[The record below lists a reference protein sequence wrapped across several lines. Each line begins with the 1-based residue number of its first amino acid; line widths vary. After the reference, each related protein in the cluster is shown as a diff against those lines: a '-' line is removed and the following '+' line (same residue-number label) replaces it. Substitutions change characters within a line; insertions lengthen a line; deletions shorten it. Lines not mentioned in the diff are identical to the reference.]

1 MIIQVVKNTKDNSN
15 WLVSEVFFGKAA
27 PSKNSRTL
35 FASSLVEIPERQG
48 YPETSVTSKPLEFK
62 RPSRQTASLHLER
75 NPKPAPKRSAINA
88 EKPTQNIAVSRQKE
102 DSDETDE
109 RRDVVQDLIEL
120 DNFRSHGFRK
130 NPIPFQSLH
139 IIKDQKPPS
148 TREQVNG
155 SISGRNYASGPPEV
169 LMRSM
174 HDLHR
179 EDLQRQPVG
188 MKPPKRIQQAVNQKK
203 GDKLGQLSRIAGAK
217 PAQMANIP
225 VKEVKLNEKD
235 SSAEFE
241 YSLNSNQNGPS
252 NSPADPGFMSAATVK
267 PKKIIHESLELDQVI
282 RHYHKG
288 PRIGL
293 YGNGSFHP
301 PLSVRNHNRQHLRS
315 TSYNLQNIS
324 STLRGLL

>member
-1 MIIQVVKNTKDNSN
+1 MILVEKNSKDGSN
-15 WLVSEVFFGKAA
+15 LLASEVFFGKAA

-35 FASSLVEIPERQG
+35 FASSLIEIPERQG
-48 YPETSVTSKPLEFK
+48 HPEPPAISKPLEFK

-75 NPKPAPKRSAINA
+75 DSKPLPKGSGIHQERLG
-88 EKPTQNIAVSRQKE
+88 QNVAAARQKE

-109 RRDVVQDLIEL
+109 RRDEVQDLIDL
-120 DNFRSHGFRK
+120 DAFKSQRFRK
-130 NPIPFQSLH
+130 NPVPFQSLH
-139 IIKDQKPPS
+139 IVKDYKPS
-148 TREQVNG
+148 TTRDQGLG
-155 SISGRNYASGPPEV
+155 SGSARDYSSGGPEM

-174 HDLHR
+174 N
-179 EDLQRQPVG
+179 DLQRDDFHRQSLG
-188 MKPPKRIQQAVNQKK
+188 MRPPKKVQVVPKPKK
-203 GDKLGQLSRIAGAK
+203 VDKFGQLSRIAGSK
-217 PAQMANIP
+217 PAQQASVP
-225 VKEVKLNEKD
+225 LKEGKPNEKD

-241 YSLNSNQNGPS
+241 YSLNSNQNGASKP
-252 NSPADPGFMSAATVK
+252 PVDPGFMSAATVK

-288 PRIGL
+288 PRLGL
-293 YGNGSFHP
+293 YGNGTFHP